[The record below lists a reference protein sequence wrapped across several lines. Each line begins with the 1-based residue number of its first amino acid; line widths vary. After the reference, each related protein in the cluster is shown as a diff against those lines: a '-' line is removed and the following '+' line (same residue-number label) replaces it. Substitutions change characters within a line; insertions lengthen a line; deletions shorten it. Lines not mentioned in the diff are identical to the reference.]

1 MRKTHAVHT
10 TMRRH
15 TCIGY
20 HECAVEDSLN
30 YTTLNSPEWIGSFDS
45 NAHTVQHLLHHTT
58 GTGRSSTNSLS
69 CRKFQ
74 WEQRRLSMGCLLF
87 GFHLHMSGIWWCV
100 RRVVR
105 EDGSWAFLA
114 GMRSVAVDDNC
125 KADGGDSALW
135 WTEEIALL
143 RTARAKLRR
152 HRRVCLVDQCSGS
165 QEARKM
171 RREKCGSF
179 CRAKQLD

>member
-1 MRKTHAVHT
+1 M
-10 TMRRH
+10 
-15 TCIGY
+15 
-20 HECAVEDSLN
+20 N
-30 YTTLNSPEWIGSFDS
+30 PPEWIGSFDS
-45 NAHTVQHLLHHTT
+45 NAQTVQHLLHHTT

-87 GFHLHMSGIWWCV
+87 GFHLHMSGLWWCV
-100 RRVVR
+100 KRVDN
-105 EDGSWAFLA
+105 DGSRTFLA
-114 GMRSVAVDDNC
+114 GRRSVDDGCKVD
-125 KADGGDSALW
+125 
-135 WTEEIALL
+135 EENLGVSWAEEGMRLL
-143 RTARAKLRR
+143 CTLLLAARAKLSR
-152 HRRVCLVDQCSGS
+152 HRWVCFVDQGSGS